1 MSTPASPPLTSPPL
15 ASSAPKP
22 TSEVGLQKA
31 AILMVMLGEEA
42 ASHIYRNL
50 SEADVQRLTQRIAEL
65 ERVKPET
72 AVSVLEEYRQLT
84 LTQAYL
90 ADGGPEYAKK
100 LLVRAFGENGAQH
113 LLDQVSKA
121 MEQSAFQLESLQ
133 KADPQQLA
141 KFLEVEHP
149 QTIALILA
157 HMHARQASALLLR
170 LPEAIRAET
179 IKRLAQLRQ
188 FSPEVA
194 EKVSIALNKHLE
206 SLGEQSRRAYA
217 GFKGAADLLNQL
229 EPISSKAI
237 LETIEKEDAKM
248 ALAIRNLMFTFE
260 DLLGVPEAGIRELL
274 GQLDKK
280 TLAVALRGATAE
292 LKNLVFKSMSSRA
305 VDMLKED
312 MEVLGAV
319 RSKDVHQAQHDIVE
333 AARKLESEGK
343 LVLSAESQEEY
354 VV

>member
-1 MSTPASPPLTSPPL
+1 MAPPISTL
-15 ASSAPKP
+15 
-22 TSEVGLQKA
+22 GLQKA
-31 AILMVMLGEEA
+31 AILMVLLGEEA

-50 SEADVQRLTQRIAEL
+50 PQGDVERLTRRIAEL
-65 ERVKPET
+65 EHFKPET
-72 AVSVLEEYRQLT
+72 AMSVLEEYYQLT
-84 LTQAYL
+84 LTQGYL
-90 ADGGPEYAKK
+90 AEGGPDYAQK
-100 LLVRAFGENGAQH
+100 LLVKAFGEAGAQR
-113 LLDQVSKA
+113 LLDQASRT
-121 MEQSAFQLESLQ
+121 MEQNAVQLESLQ
-133 KADPQQLA
+133 EADPQQLA

-157 HMHARQASALLLR
+157 HLNARQASALLLR
-170 LPEAIRAET
+170 LPEEVRAET
-179 IKRLAQLRQ
+179 VKRLAQLRQ

-194 EKVSIALNKHLE
+194 QKVALSLNKHLE

-229 EPISSKAI
+229 EPISSKGI
-237 LETIEKEDAKM
+237 LETIEKDDPTM

-280 TLAVALRGATAE
+280 VLALSLRGATEE
-292 LKNLVFKSMSSRA
+292 LKNLIFKSMSSRA

-312 MEVLGAV
+312 MEVLGPV
-319 RSKDVHQAQHDIVE
+319 RSKDVNQAQREVVE
-333 AARKLESEGK
+333 VARRLEAEGK

>member
-1 MSTPASPPLTSPPL
+1 MAPPISTL
-15 ASSAPKP
+15 
-22 TSEVGLQKA
+22 GLQKA
-31 AILMVMLGEEA
+31 AILMVLLGEEA

-50 SEADVQRLTQRIAEL
+50 PQGDVERLTRRIAEL
-65 ERVKPET
+65 EHFKPET
-72 AVSVLEEYRQLT
+72 AISVLEEYYQLT
-84 LTQAYL
+84 LTQGYL
-90 ADGGPEYAKK
+90 AEGGPDYAQK
-100 LLVRAFGENGAQH
+100 LLVKAFGEAGAQR
-113 LLDQVSKA
+113 LLDQASRT
-121 MEQSAFQLESLQ
+121 MEQNAVQLESLQ
-133 KADPQQLA
+133 EADPQQLA

-157 HMHARQASALLLR
+157 HLNARQASALLLR
-170 LPEAIRAET
+170 LPEEVRAET
-179 IKRLAQLRQ
+179 VKRLAQLRQ

-194 EKVSIALNKHLE
+194 QKVALSLNKHLE

-229 EPISSKAI
+229 EPISSKGI
-237 LETIEKEDAKM
+237 LETIEKDDPTM

-280 TLAVALRGATAE
+280 VLALSLRGATEE
-292 LKNLVFKSMSSRA
+292 LKNLIFKSMSSRA

-312 MEVLGAV
+312 MEVLGPV
-319 RSKDVHQAQHDIVE
+319 RSKDVNQAQREVVE
-333 AARKLESEGK
+333 VARRLEAEGK

>member
-1 MSTPASPPLTSPPL
+1 MATDI
-15 ASSAPKP
+15 SSA
-22 TSEVGLQKA
+22 GLQKA
-31 AILMVMLGEEA
+31 AILLVLLGEEA

-50 SEADVQRLTQRIAEL
+50 PEADVERLTRRIAEL
-65 ERVKPET
+65 ENFKPDT
-72 AVSVLEEYRQLT
+72 AIAVLEEYHQLT
-84 LTQAYL
+84 LTRGYL
-90 ADGGPEYAKK
+90 AEGGPEYAQK
-100 LLVRAFGENGAQH
+100 LLIKAFGETGAQR
-113 LLDQVSKA
+113 LLEQVQKTMQQNA
-121 MEQSAFQLESLQ
+121 VHLESLQ
-133 KADPQQLA
+133 ASDPQQLA

-149 QTIALILA
+149 QTVALILA
-157 HMHARQASALLLR
+157 HMNARQASALLLR
-170 LPEAIRAET
+170 LPEEVRAET
-179 IKRLAQLRQ
+179 VKRLAQLRQ

-194 EKVSIALNKHLE
+194 QKVAIALNKRLE
-206 SLGEQSRRAYA
+206 ALGEQGRRAYA

-229 EPISSKAI
+229 EPIKSKGI
-237 LETIEKEDAKM
+237 LETIEKEDPKM

-280 TLAVALRGATAE
+280 ALAMSLRGATEE

-312 MEVLGAV
+312 MEVLGPV
-319 RSKDVHQAQHDIVE
+319 RTKDVNQAQREIVE
-333 AARKLESEGK
+333 VARRLEAEGK

>member
-1 MSTPASPPLTSPPL
+1 MSTVVPNP
-15 ASSAPKP
+15 
-22 TSEVGLQKA
+22 GLQKA
-31 AILMVMLGEEA
+31 AILMVVLGEEA

-50 SEADVQRLTQRIAEL
+50 PENDVHRLTRRIAEL
-65 ERVKPET
+65 ERFKPET
-72 AVSVLEEYRQLT
+72 AIAVLEEYHQLT
-84 LTQAYL
+84 VTQGYL
-90 ADGGPEYAKK
+90 ASGGADYAQK
-100 LLVRAFGENGAQH
+100 LLVKAFGEAAAKR
-113 LLDQVSKA
+113 LLDQVANSMDQNA
-121 MEQSAFQLESLQ
+121 VHLESLQ
-133 KADPQQLA
+133 DADPQQLA

-157 HMHARQASALLLR
+157 HLNARQASTLLLR
-170 LPEAIRAET
+170 LPEEVRADT
-179 IKRLAQLRQ
+179 VKRLAQLRQ

-194 EKVSIALNKHLE
+194 EKVALALNKQLE
-206 SLGEQSRRAYA
+206 SIGEQSRRAYA
-217 GFKGAADLLNQL
+217 GLKGAAELLNQL
-229 EPISSKAI
+229 EPIKSKSI
-237 LETIEKEDAKM
+237 LETIEKDDPKM
-248 ALAIRNLMFTFE
+248 ALGIRNLMFTFE

-280 TLAVALRGATAE
+280 TLAMSLRGASEE

-319 RSKDVHQAQHDIVE
+319 RAKDVNQAQREIVDVARRLE
-333 AARKLESEGK
+333 AEGK